1 MSTAV
6 VPEAR
11 TNAKAGKPWRLG
23 ARTRKV
29 VLVLHIA
36 SVGAWLGID
45 VVMAVLVFG
54 GMFTD
59 DYETKALG
67 FRALE
72 LVAVWPMTGSRLVR

>member
-6 VPEAR
+6 VSEAR

-45 VVMAVLVFG
+45 VVMARIRG
-54 GMFTD
+54 
-59 DYETKALG
+59 
-67 FRALE
+67 
-72 LVAVWPMTGSRLVR
+72 